1 MWVNRYEDNLYHSE
15 DAARFTVFRDAEG
28 EEPFKGAIITTCV
41 KGLHN
46 CIYIGSS
53 NGLAEINLTTRKVRR
68 LLNDYVRNICLRSD
82 TELWV
87 GTEQG
92 IYIYNLETDKYI
104 HLTTS
109 ESDDRYAL
117 SDNAIYTI
125 FKDREGGMWIGSYF
139 GGVNYYP
146 HQYTYFEKYYPRD
159 DMRYLGHRIRE
170 FCGRMT
176 GRYGSAQK
184 TRDFSISIPPTV
196 QSRLSTTLPCTTT
209 FTDYVSTVITC
220 GQVLL
225 PAD

>member
-1 MWVNRYEDNLYHSE
+1 MPKAKSLSKELSSPPVSKDCTIAS
-15 DAARFTVFRDAEG
+15 
-28 EEPFKGAIITTCV
+28 I
-41 KGLHN
+41 
-46 CIYIGSS
+46 IGSS

-125 FKDREGGMWIGSYF
+125 FKDREGGNAIGSYF

-146 HQYTYFEKYYPRD
+146 HQYTYFEKYYPGT

-170 FCGRMT
+170 FCGSNDGT
-176 GRYGSAQK
+176 IWFGTEDKGLFHFNPADG
-184 TRDFSISIPPTV
+184 TVTTFPP
-196 QSRLSTTLPCTTT
+196 PCPVPKT

>member
-1 MWVNRYEDNLYHSE
+1 MKEYSAKIGKGALNITRFWFGDNELWVNRYEDNLYHSE

-92 IYIYNLETDKYI
+92 IYIYNLKPTNI
-104 HLTTS
+104 STSPPRSPTT
-109 ESDDRYAL
+109 A
-117 SDNAIYTI
+117 TH
-125 FKDREGGMWIGSYF
+125 
-139 GGVNYYP
+139 YP
-146 HQYTYFEKYYPRD
+146 TTPSTPSSKTVKAE
-159 DMRYLGHRIRE
+159 
-170 FCGRMT
+170 CG
-176 GRYGSAQK
+176 
-184 TRDFSISIPPTV
+184 
-196 QSRLSTTLPCTTT
+196 
-209 FTDYVSTVITC
+209 
-220 GQVLL
+220 
-225 PAD
+225 